1 MRATSR
7 AICLALSILLAA
19 SPRAWSQVAIPP
31 MLGLWQGDAEIVVT
45 WTRQRTLPVRI
56 EIHPDDR
63 VTGTIGEATLVG
75 AKLIR
80 VDDERERTARWKTD
94 YVISSNLT
102 GPLIRK
108 ETIWRTSVE
117 LWLDW
122 RDQRFQGGLTTS
134 GWKVAGSERRV
145 LDAVLVLRRAPIKVV
160 CETSPSLFEP

>member
-1 MRATSR
+1 MRA
-7 AICLALSILLAA
+7 ILLALPMLLA
-19 SPRAWSQVAIPP
+19 VAPRARCQTAIRP
-31 MLGLWQGDAEIVVT
+31 MLGVWAGDAEIVVA

-56 EIHPDDR
+56 EIHSDDR

-75 AKLIR
+75 ARLIR
-80 VDDERERTARWKTD
+80 VDDERASAARWKTD
-94 YVISSNLT
+94 YLISSNLT

-134 GWKVAGSERRV
+134 GWKVAGSERRAI
-145 LDAVLVLRRAPIKVV
+145 DAVLVLHRAPIKVV
-160 CETSPSLFEP
+160 CELSPLLLEP